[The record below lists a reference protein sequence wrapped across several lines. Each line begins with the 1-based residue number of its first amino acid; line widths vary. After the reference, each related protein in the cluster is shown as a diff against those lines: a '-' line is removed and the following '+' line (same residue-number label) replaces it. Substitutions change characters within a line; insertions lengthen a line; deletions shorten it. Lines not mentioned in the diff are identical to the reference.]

1 MTEGFLNIYHFIVS
15 ATDEGVYMTQWQN
28 VKLIFSAEGFY
39 QQSETDKVEA
49 FSFSKK
55 TVEIAPVVWW
65 TGRYQTSAGTGSSIQ
80 NTEKT
85 AATLTL
91 RCTISLSV
99 SGLSPYSSSPGQLV
113 LCPLCNIFCPYSVS
127 EHPFCCCHVCYWL
140 NLPFLNP
147 TVEFE
152 REREKTQPHTYT
164 KWQKRAQT
172 HVSSRFIRSH

>member
-1 MTEGFLNIYHFIVS
+1 M
-15 ATDEGVYMTQWQN
+15 
-28 VKLIFSAEGFY
+28 KLIFSAEGFY

-91 RCTISLSV
+91 RCTISLSLL
-99 SGLSPYSSSPGQLV
+99 GLSPYSSSPGQLV
-113 LCPLCNIFCPYSVS
+113 LCVSFVQCFLSILCLWASILLLSHLLLVESAFS
-127 EHPFCCCHVCYWL
+127 
-140 NLPFLNP
+140 LPDSGVWEGKGKNP
-147 TVEFE
+147 ATHIYKVTEKGTNA
-152 REREKTQPHTYT
+152 REQQVH
-164 KWQKRAQT
+164 
-172 HVSSRFIRSH
+172 